1 MRTIHKFQL
10 EINAEVQTLEL
21 PENSRRLH
29 VEYVM
34 PRRAINLWFEVPAD
48 MTAARYPH
56 KFRIFAT
63 GDGIPNHAEF
73 VGTAVDQYLPESYH
87 IYELKD

>member
-10 EINAEVQTLEL
+10 DINTDTQTLAL
-21 PENSRRLH
+21 PDDSRVLH

-34 PRRAINLWFEVPAD
+34 ARRAINLWFEVLAD
-48 MTAARYPH
+48 MTAPRHPH
-56 KFRIFAT
+56 KYRIFAT
-63 GDGIPNHAEF
+63 VDGIPDHAEF

-87 IYELKD
+87 IYELND